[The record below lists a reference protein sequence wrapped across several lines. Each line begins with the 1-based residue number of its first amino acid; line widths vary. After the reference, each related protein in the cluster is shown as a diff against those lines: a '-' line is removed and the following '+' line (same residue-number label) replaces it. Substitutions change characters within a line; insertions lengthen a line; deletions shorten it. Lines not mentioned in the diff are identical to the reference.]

1 MITNTK
7 KRNKLKISGIDNSQ
21 ALMLRAQENA
31 LNAKEEVRKT
41 LEEIYENNRY
51 LNSLDD
57 TLERL
62 FGETEQSISQ
72 NSNELLKKS
81 SLDISEEYHEEKISP
96 SDYPEALP
104 IDIYPEIRRKFTS
117 EEPEETLR
125 KGIEDYIEETQKIRE
140 NAEAAVYQARKEAE
154 AAQSD
159 ARLSVALAQEK
170 VKESAELVKQA
181 RKETRL
187 AKEKAENSIKK
198 VNEQIIRARN
208 LINDSIPEEIPDGC
222 PVQVNSVD
230 STTSYKSFPH
240 NTLKELY
247 DPLHSIS
254 GFARMMLDDN
264 IADRAAQKEFLQII
278 LQQSELLK
286 ERLDLLSR

>member
-1 MITNTK
+1 MITNIG

-21 ALMLRAQENA
+21 ALMLKAQENA

-41 LEEIYENNRY
+41 LEQIYENNRY
-51 LNSLDD
+51 LNTLDD

-72 NSNELLKKS
+72 NADELLKKN
-81 SLDISEEYHEEKISP
+81 SLDILQEYHEDKISP
-96 SDYPEALP
+96 TDYPDALP
-104 IDIYPEIRRKFTS
+104 IDIYPEIRRKFTY
-117 EEPEETLR
+117 EEPEEAIR
-125 KGIEDYIEETQKIRE
+125 KELEDYIEETRKIRE
-140 NAEAAVYQARKEAE
+140 DAEAAVYQAQKEAE
-154 AAQSD
+154 AAQSH
-159 ARLSVALAQEK
+159 ARVAIAIAQDK

-181 RKETRL
+181 REETRL
-187 AKEKAENSIKK
+187 AKERAENSIKK

-208 LINDSIPEEIPDGC
+208 LINDSIPGEIPDGC
-222 PVQVNSVD
+222 PVQVKSVD
-230 STTSYKSFPH
+230 STPSCINLPH
-240 NTLKELY
+240 NTFKELY

-254 GFARMMLDDN
+254 GFTRMMLDDN
-264 IADRAAQKEFLQII
+264 IVDRAAQKEFLQII